1 MYCNV
6 RKGQNNSK
14 YFIFNNFCFLSLHKV
29 LSLVL
34 PSTFNYAVS
43 NAVSYR
49 ISEAGCMAV
58 NDQ

>member
-1 MYCNV
+1 L
-6 RKGQNNSK
+6 G
-14 YFIFNNFCFLSLHKV
+14 HKV

-34 PSTFNYAVS
+34 PPTFNYAVL

-49 ISEAGCMAV
+49 ISEAGCMAI